1 MQSAQAMAL
10 NELKNI
16 REARSAELER
26 RREELRGISSE
37 YAAIESDL
45 QRAGN
50 NLLRSV
56 LNGGRDFDR
65 IKDYIQAKQRE
76 KAALLKGLDLPAD
89 YLDEKYNC
97 DICRDTG
104 FDDEG
109 KKCGC
114 LKELTA
120 KFIIVNSNMSEM
132 MKEQTFENFDLSLFS
147 PVPGTGGKAELEI
160 ARSAMDKA
168 KNFAD
173 NIENGGNV
181 LLKGGIGTGKT
192 YLSSCIANRV
202 LDMGKTVYYETAYKL
217 CELLENIHF
226 EKGDAEYLDHAASVK
241 KYAEDVDL
249 LIIDD
254 LGTEFQTQFT
264 AAALFDLFN
273 TRLMRKKPT
282 VISTNLGLDELN
294 NNYSSRFISRIIGE
308 YTIIPTVSRDLRH
321 KKYK

>member
-1 MQSAQAMAL
+1 MQSAQVMAL

-16 REARSAELER
+16 REARSAEIER
-26 RREELRGISSE
+26 KRAELRGISSE
-37 YAAIESDL
+37 YAAIEDNL

-56 LNGGRDFDR
+56 LNGGRDFDK
-65 IKDYIQAKQRE
+65 IKNFIQAKQRE
-76 KAALLKGLDLPAD
+76 KTLVLRNLNLPED

-97 DICRDTG
+97 EICRDTG

-109 KKCGC
+109 KKCAC

-120 KFIIVNSNMSEM
+120 KFTIVNSNMSEI
-132 MKEQTFENFDLSLFS
+132 MKEQRFENFDLSLFS
-147 PVPGTGGKAELEI
+147 PVPGPGGKAELEI

-217 CELLENIHF
+217 CELLESIRF
-226 EKGDAEYLDHAASVK
+226 DKGDPENLEHAASIK

-273 TRLMRKKPT
+273 TRLMGKKST
-282 VISTNLGLDELN
+282 VISTNLSLDELN
-294 NNYSSRFISRIIGE
+294 NNYSSRFMSRIMGE
-308 YTIIPTVSRDLRH
+308 YTIIPTVSRDLRR

>member
-1 MQSAQAMAL
+1 MQSAQTMAL

-16 REARSAELER
+16 RETRSAELER
-26 RREELRGISSE
+26 RRAELRGISNE
-37 YAAIESDL
+37 YAAIEDDL
-45 QRAGN
+45 QSAGN

-56 LNGGRDFDR
+56 LNGGKDFDK
-65 IKDYIQAKQRE
+65 IKDFIQAKQRE
-76 KAALLKGLDLPAD
+76 KMLVLRNLNLPED

-97 DICRDTG
+97 ANCRDTG

-114 LKELTA
+114 LRELTA
-120 KFIIVNSNMSEM
+120 KYIVVNSNMSEI

-147 PVPGTGGKAELEI
+147 PVPGLSGKAELEI
-160 ARSAMDKA
+160 AKSAVDKS
-168 KNFAD
+168 KRFAD
-173 NIENGGNV
+173 EIGNGGNV

-202 LDMGKTVYYETAYKL
+202 LDTGKTVYYETAYKL
-217 CELLENIHF
+217 CELLESIRF
-226 EKGDAEYLDHAASVK
+226 DKGDPEYLEHAASIK
-241 KYAEDVDL
+241 KYAETVDL

-273 TRLMRKKPT
+273 TRLMGKKST
-282 VISTNLGLDELN
+282 VISTNLSLDELN
-294 NNYSSRFISRIIGE
+294 NNYSSRFMSRIMGE
-308 YTIIPTVSRDLRH
+308 YTIIPTVSRDLRR